1 MYSKHYSK
9 IKPSKNAIDWIYINV
24 SFSDQECTQ
33 WKEVYRTK
41 KCNKGQKYK
50 WNANKLKPWSHL

>member
-1 MYSKHYSK
+1 MYCKHYSK

-24 SFSDQECTQ
+24 SLSDQECTQ

-41 KCNKGQKYK
+41 KCNKGQKIQMK
-50 WNANKLKPWSHL
+50 C